1 MTRDC
6 STCLYRQVPD
16 DVDWSKDPC
25 ETCLLL
31 HLDSKTPWP
40 MWRQRTPAQVRA
52 DAAAL
57 RSQPRKEV
65 VQDEGYPR
73 HGHPATSPG
82 VTAGAALAKVFADLA
97 ARQKRLDL
105 GITMAE
111 RVSLYEGETL
121 PAVQP
126 APKVPSL
133 PVMLVE
139 AAILDAQL
147 RAFERGRLD
156 TPDEIKAAARAALK
170 EGKTGE

>member
-1 MTRDC
+1 
-6 STCLYRQVPD
+6 
-16 DVDWSKDPC
+16 
-25 ETCLLL
+25 
-31 HLDSKTPWP
+31 
-40 MWRQRTPAQVRA
+40 
-52 DAAAL
+52 
-57 RSQPRKEV
+57 
-65 VQDEGYPR
+65 
-73 HGHPATSPG
+73 
-82 VTAGAALAKVFADLA
+82 VFADLA